1 MLNQIIVVGRLVS
14 DPQINET
21 EENKKMSVITL
32 AVTRSYKNTEGIYET
47 DFIPCLLWEPIATH
61 TVEYCKKGDVVGV
74 KGRLQTKTIENE
86 NGEKIQKIEVIGEK
100 VTFIS
105 SKKGNEEE

>member
-1 MLNQIIVVGRLVS
+1 MNYVTLVGRLVANPEIKKTES
-14 DPQINET
+14 D
-21 EENKKMSVITL
+21 KKYTYITL

-61 TVEYCKKGDVVGV
+61 TVEYCLKGDIVGV

-86 NGEKIQKIEVIGEK
+86 NGEKIQKLEVIAEK
-100 VTFIS
+100 VTFLS

>member
-1 MLNQIIVVGRLVS
+1 MNYVTLVGRLVATPEIKKTES
-14 DPQINET
+14 D
-21 EENKKMSVITL
+21 KKYTYITL
-32 AVTRSYKNTEGIYET
+32 AVTRNYKNAEGIYET

-61 TVEYCKKGDVVGV
+61 TIEYCLKGDIVGV

-86 NGEKIQKIEVIGEK
+86 NGEKIQKLEVVGEK
-100 VTFIS
+100 VTFLA